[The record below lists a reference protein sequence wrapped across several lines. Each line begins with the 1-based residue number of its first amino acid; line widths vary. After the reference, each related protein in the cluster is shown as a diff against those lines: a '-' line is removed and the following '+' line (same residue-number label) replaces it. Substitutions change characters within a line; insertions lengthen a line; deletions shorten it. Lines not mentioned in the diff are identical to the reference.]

1 MEHERISERLSD
13 FVEGALTPQERQE
26 IERHLSS
33 CAECRRDVELL
44 RRTLSLVRGLP
55 RPSAPANFSQA
66 LRRRARKGALAR
78 ASVNRWIRLMVP
90 WEAALVVLLVAVGGL
105 CVFQL
110 LTHHIRPVERA
121 APVVWVQDGEGL
133 RAVARAAWEAGA
145 EVRLQGRRVPPD
157 SFLSAT
163 ELEILLDGPAWERL
177 RERLAPLGQ
186 ALPPRPAGEGLFI
199 IEVKPRASG
208 ASPGGGTE

>member
-1 MEHERISERLSD
+1 MEHERMSERLSE
-13 FVEGALTPQERQE
+13 FVEGTLAAQERQE
-26 IERHLSS
+26 IETHLAS
-33 CAECRRDVELL
+33 CVECRRDVELL
-44 RRTLSLVRGLP
+44 RRTLSLVRGMP

-78 ASVNRWIRLMVP
+78 ASITRWIRLMVP

-110 LTHHIRPVERA
+110 LTHQIRPVERA
-121 APVVWVQDGEGL
+121 APVLWVQDGEGL

-145 EVRLQGRRVPPD
+145 EVRLLGRRVPPD

-177 RERLAPLGQ
+177 RERLLPLGHP
-186 ALPPRPAGEGLFI
+186 LPPRPAGEGLFV
-199 IEVKPRASG
+199 IEVKPRAV
-208 ASPGGGTE
+208 AARPDGGVD